1 MSRPFV
7 FINMAMTADGK
18 IATANRKT
26 STFGSRADHAN
37 LLTLRD
43 KADAILTG
51 SGTLNAQPDVTLGP
65 GPKSK
70 INPPLRV
77 IASGGGNVN
86 PRHKIFRTQGAPVIV
101 LATKHISRERL
112 RTLEA
117 AADAVK
123 ICGASSIDFARAL
136 DYLRNEWNV
145 KRLLCEGGGY
155 LNDSLLR
162 AGLVDEVNLTIC
174 PLILGGH
181 EAPTIADGIGFE
193 RLSDAR
199 QFKLKSKK
207 QVKNELFLVYRAVPK
222 FVTSKVIVTG
232 E

>member
-1 MSRPFV
+1 
-7 FINMAMTADGK
+7 MAMTADGK

-26 STFGSRADHAN
+26 SAFGSRADHAN

-51 SGTLNAQPDVTLGP
+51 AGTLNAQPDVTLGP
-65 GPKSK
+65 GPRSK
-70 INPPLRV
+70 KNPPLRV

-101 LATKHISRERL
+101 LATERISRARL
-112 RTLEA
+112 QKLET
-117 AADAVK
+117 AADVVK

-136 DYLRNEWNV
+136 YFLQNEWGV
-145 KRLLCEGGGY
+145 KRLLCEGGGD

-162 AGLVDEVNLTIC
+162 AGVVDEVNLTIC
-174 PLILGGH
+174 PLILGGR
-181 EAPTIADGIGFE
+181 EAPTIAGGIGFE
-193 RLSDAR
+193 RLADAC

-207 QVKNELFLVYRAVPK
+207 QVKNEIFLVYRALVK
-222 FVTSKVIVTG
+222 SK
-232 E
+232 

>member
-1 MSRPFV
+1 
-7 FINMAMTADGK
+7 MAMTADGK

-26 STFGSRADHAN
+26 SAFGSRADHAN

-51 SGTLNAQPDVTLGP
+51 AGTLNAQPDVTLGP
-65 GPKSK
+65 GPRSK
-70 INPPLRV
+70 KNPPLRV

-101 LATKHISRERL
+101 LATERISRARL
-112 RTLEA
+112 QKLET
-117 AADAVK
+117 AADVVK

-136 DYLRNEWNV
+136 DFLQNEWGV
-145 KRLLCEGGGY
+145 KRLLCEGGGD

-162 AGLVDEVNLTIC
+162 AGVVDEVNLTIC
-174 PLILGGH
+174 PLILGGR
-181 EAPTIADGIGFE
+181 EAPTIAGGIGFE
-193 RLSDAR
+193 RLADAC

-207 QVKNELFLVYRAVPK
+207 QVKNEIFLVYRALLK
-222 FVTSKVIVTG
+222 SK
-232 E
+232 

>member
-1 MSRPFV
+1 
-7 FINMAMTADGK
+7 MAMTADGK

-26 STFGSRADHAN
+26 SAFGSRADHAN

-51 SGTLNAQPDVTLGP
+51 AGTLNAQPDVTLGP
-65 GPKSK
+65 GPRSK
-70 INPPLRV
+70 KNPPLRV

-101 LATKHISRERL
+101 LATERISRARL
-112 RTLEA
+112 QKLET
-117 AADAVK
+117 AADVVK

-136 DYLRNEWNV
+136 DFLQNEWGV
-145 KRLLCEGGGY
+145 KRLLCEGGGD

-162 AGLVDEVNLTIC
+162 AGVVDEVNLTIC
-174 PLILGGH
+174 PLILGGR
-181 EAPTIADGIGFE
+181 EAPTIAGGIGFE
-193 RLSDAR
+193 RLADAC

-207 QVKNELFLVYRAVPK
+207 QVKNEIFLVYRALVK
-222 FVTSKVIVTG
+222 SK
-232 E
+232 

>member
-7 FINMAMTADGK
+7 FINMAMSADGK
-18 IATANRKT
+18 IAMANRKAG
-26 STFGSRADHAN
+26 SFGSRADHAR
-37 LLTLRD
+37 LLELRD

-51 SGTLNAQPDVTLGP
+51 AGTMNAQPDVTLGP
-65 GPKSK
+65 GPRSK
-70 INPPLRV
+70 KNLPLRV

-86 PRHKIFRTQGAPVIV
+86 PRHKVFQTQGAPVIV
-101 LATKHISRERL
+101 LATERINRARL
-112 RTLEA
+112 QKLEA

-136 DYLRNEWNV
+136 DYLQNEWGV
-145 KRLLCEGGGY
+145 KRLLCEGGGQ

-162 AGLVDEVNLTIC
+162 AGVVDEVNLTIC

-193 RLSDAR
+193 RLSNAR

-207 QVKNELFLVYRAVPK
+207 QVKNELFLVYRAVSK
-222 FVTSKVIVTG
+222 FK
-232 E
+232 

>member
-26 STFGSRADHAN
+26 SAFGSRADHAN

-51 SGTLNAQPDVTLGP
+51 AGTLNAQPDVTLGP
-65 GPKSK
+65 GPRSK
-70 INPPLRV
+70 KNPPLRV

-101 LATKHISRERL
+101 LATERISRARL
-112 RTLEA
+112 QKLET
-117 AADAVK
+117 AADVVK

-136 DYLRNEWNV
+136 DFLQNEWGV
-145 KRLLCEGGGY
+145 KRLLCEGGGD

-162 AGLVDEVNLTIC
+162 AGVVDEVNLTIC
-174 PLILGGH
+174 PLILGGR
-181 EAPTIADGIGFE
+181 EAPTIAGGIGFE
-193 RLSDAR
+193 RLADAC

-207 QVKNELFLVYRAVPK
+207 QVKNEIFLVYRALLK
-222 FVTSKVIVTG
+222 SK
-232 E
+232 